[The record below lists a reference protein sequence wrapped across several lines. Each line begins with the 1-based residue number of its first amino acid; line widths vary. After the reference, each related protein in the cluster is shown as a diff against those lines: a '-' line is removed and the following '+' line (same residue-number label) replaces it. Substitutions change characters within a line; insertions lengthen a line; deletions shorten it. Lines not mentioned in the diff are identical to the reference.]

1 MLYVHIY
8 IINDNE
14 IQCFDFT
21 LAFSIPIYFFQAVN
35 NENIFKS
42 LAALEHQ
49 AIIAVPIVV
58 LFTDGTIP

>member
-1 MLYVHIY
+1 MLYAHIY

-14 IQCFDFT
+14 IQYFDFT
-21 LAFSIPIYFFQAVN
+21 LVFSIYFFQAVN
-35 NENIFKS
+35 NENIFKL